1 MANIIVWNTNGDI
14 DYSSEP
20 YNFYIGRSKTMSS
33 PLANPFTYNGKRSSL
48 AKLSFKTREEALE
61 AYELYFS
68 KMYGTDEAFTNEF
81 NRIYKAY
88 RDGHDV
94 YLQCFCK
101 PLPCHGDI
109 LAKKLQEMLIREKR
123 SEFYRKKEEKTEK
136 INEIPDIKVEKEDIA
151 EVKKEKNGL
160 DWIF

>member
-1 MANIIVWNTNGDI
+1 MSNIIVWNTNGDI

-33 PLANPFTYNGKRSSL
+33 PLANPFTHNGKRSSL
-48 AKLSFKTREEALE
+48 AKLTFKTREEALE
-61 AYELYFS
+61 AYELYFE
-68 KMYGTDEAFTNEF
+68 KMYGSDEAFTNEF

-109 LAKKLQEMLIREKR
+109 LARKLQEKLIREKR
-123 SEFYRKKEEKTEK
+123 EEFKMNKTAKNEKFAENIEIKEEKE
-136 INEIPDIKVEKEDIA
+136 EIQPK
-151 EVKKEKNGL
+151 KKENTGL

>member
-1 MANIIVWNTNGDI
+1 MANIVVWNTNGDI

-20 YNFYIGRSKTMSS
+20 YNFYIGRSKSMTS
-33 PLANPFTYNGKRSSL
+33 PLANPFTHNGKRSSL

-61 AYELYFS
+61 AYELYFD
-68 KMYGTDEAFTNEF
+68 KMYGADESFTNEF

-88 RDGHDV
+88 KTGHDV
-94 YLQCFCK
+94 FLQCFCK

-109 LAKKLQEMLIREKR
+109 IARKLQEKLIREKR
-123 SEFYRKKEEKTEK
+123 EEFKRNKEENITNYKESTENKEEKEEIIEK
-136 INEIPDIKVEKEDIA
+136 
-151 EVKKEKNGL
+151 KKEKNGL

>member
-101 PLPCHGDI
+101 
-109 LAKKLQEMLIREKR
+109 MLIREKR